1 MRSRLAKLVIAVAV
15 VAMAVPAFAAVESVK
30 VGGDIDVKGVYRKS
44 FGFADVP
51 SQNYTYIGTR
61 IYVTADLTDNVA
73 VMVRLINERDFG
85 NDYLREV
92 EGSLAVDLAYVKL
105 SDLMT
110 PGMDLTVGRQEIQLG
125 KGLVVGSRYRA
136 VDYIGADVGTAALD
150 LGQQKAF
157 DAVKVDYAFPMTDF
171 SMTAFKAKIL
181 DNTLPV
187 LGAVAADLDL
197 WGLAVKYDNE
207 MFCLEPYFV
216 YVQLNETTGL
226 ALPDFDLM
234 TLGARAGFSPME
246 NLDLEVELAKQF
258 GDANLLLGAD
268 SFSGWA
274 AVLGGG
280 YTFDGEME
288 PTLTAGYSFFSGQDS
303 ATDINGW
310 VPVFP
315 GNIASRVGK
324 IAYPVLFPAGEG
336 WSAVGIGTD
345 TGLQVFNL
353 GFGLQPVEKV
363 ALGFDWFNLR
373 ARETGAGVSNAL
385 GNELDFCMKYMY
397 TEDVTFGV
405 DLGFLLAGE
414 NIEDNLGAGVE
425 NPWQLV
431 ASMNVAF

>member
-51 SQNYTYIGTR
+51 SQTYTYIGTR

-92 EGSLAVDLAYVKL
+92 EGSLVVDLAYVKL

-181 DNTLPV
+181 EGYGLGLALGPETLE
-187 LGAVAADLDL
+187 DLDL
-197 WGLAVKYDNE
+197 YGLAVKYDSD

-216 YVQLNETTGL
+216 YAKLEGSAN
-226 ALPDFDLM
+226 PDFDLM

-258 GDANLLLGAD
+258 GDAEILGSD

-288 PTLTAGYSFFSGQDS
+288 PKLTAGYSFFSGQDS
-303 ATDINGW
+303 ATDINQW
-310 VPVFP
+310 IPVFP
-315 GNIASRVGK
+315 GNVASRVGK
-324 IAYPVLFPAGEG
+324 IAYPTLFAAGEG
-336 WSAVGIGTD
+336 LSLTGS
-345 TGLQVFNL
+345 GLQVISVGL
-353 GFGLQPVEKV
+353 GIQPAEKV
-363 ALGFDWFNLR
+363 GLSAALYNLQ
-373 ARETGAGVSNAL
+373 AREPLGGLDKTY
-385 GNELDFCMKYMY
+385 GNELDLCMKYAY

-405 DLGFLLAGE
+405 DLGMLFAG
-414 NIEDNLGAGVE
+414 DNLEDAYPKVKLD
-425 NPWQLV
+425 NPWQLI